1 MLSTFMISNMSFL
14 VTKIQFKKDKTL
26 IVLSLIKIYN

>member
-14 VTKIQFKKDKTL
+14 VTKIQFKIKDKKL
-26 IVLSLIKIYN
+26 IVLSSFD